1 VSRQRLGRSHSDCAP
16 ISLLAALASILVVA
30 PSGAQT
36 CPNTPPACDRSGCGY
51 AACATPAFPVPQA
64 IWNLAELQPATPA
77 CGLLP
82 GDSTKFQDSVD
93 FGPDTNFYLSLDTQ
107 NGFVFNGLGYG
118 MQVWDART
126 NPASPTLLG
135 TLKHDQFPY
144 FRVGGELYDPIQSI
158 SVPAGVDN
166 MAALSARAGGIG
178 VVIVNLN
185 DKGHPSVAYQG
196 EIAGAPKVYAVK
208 IGGTNYAFAA
218 TQQPSGVYLF
228 NMDKALLGNGCLE
241 TLATP
246 GQCPGVALGPVI
258 QSEARFVAGV
268 DTFLAVTGGVG
279 TGFSIYD
286 VSNPLS
292 PQLKLSGLNTPGTFT
307 SGVAMW
313 KDAAGRYYLATR
325 AENSG
330 NSSDTFYI
338 FDVSCISGAS
348 CPGSGT
354 MLYSRVFQEDSQGD
368 YYVTASSSNG
378 TPFIYL
384 GSDNPCPQGQ
394 QAEYL
399 FDVSNPSAPRDITPP
414 SVGGVGYWGWY
425 YRSNPTGFNGVVP
438 LVGKFSGAYFYRA
451 AGEVFDIHHWV
462 GVTQPTAAFTWN
474 PQPPAPVYPG
484 ATVSF
489 TNTSAGG
496 QLTCSWTFQD
506 GSPAMSTDC
515 NPSVTFPAHTSYPFN
530 ESVTLKVTNGSGNST
545 VTQAV
550 TLTNPAPQ
558 ISSISVSPANPLQC
572 QTVTLTA
579 NATGQATLAY
589 SWNLVNSSGQGAMG
603 GMSAANP
610 FAWNSAMAAADTYT
624 AGVIVSNN
632 APPSASFQQK
642 FTLAPLP
649 ALAGSGTFAPT
660 NAAFPAGTVQFNV
673 VAAGATAWNWNFG
686 DNPGGGP
693 NHDGYVGW
701 VTDPIAGPA
710 PSHTYMAI
718 GLYTVTVQ
726 VRNCVNLGPATSAPL
741 SVTIIQTTPL
751 VAGFV
756 IGCTNSLCSF
766 PTGTTVSFTDT
777 STGPPT
783 AWDYDWDGSGAFAD
797 SGHAAPVTSHT
808 YNTTGHF
815 TPGLRVHRGSE
826 PPNTFVYSSGIAIV
840 PASPPAI
847 SVSGGS
853 QGVIGTA
860 YTFNASATNCT
871 PAANGW
877 SWTTGGGAG
886 SSTSF
891 SISITWATAGPYQVT
906 ATNSACTGAS
916 GSASITI
923 SNSNGGPSISVS
935 GGGQGVIGTAYTFNA
950 FASNCTPAPSGWSW
964 TTGGGAGSSTTSS
977 ISVTWATAGPYVV
990 TATNSACSGAS
1001 GSANIT
1007 IGKSGGGTL
1016 HAAFSYSPS
1025 APTAGSGVSF
1035 DGSASTGATGYTW
1048 FFGDPNNTATGS
1060 GAQASHVY
1068 SQAGTYTVKLDVSA
1082 PGSSCAQGVCI
1093 NEAVQTVM
1101 VLQGTLPTLSGA
1113 FISPACDAKTNA
1125 CTAVAG
1131 VPVTL
1136 SAVDARGTTY
1146 AWIFGDGTTGSGA
1159 TVTHTWS
1166 AAQSFTV
1173 SLAVSATG
1181 YTGGTSSQLMVIT
1194 TPPPPTNQSVV
1205 LPWVAAT
1212 RGALVQSCDLYL
1224 HNPGANPVPVT
1235 LQFRK
1240 RGTPDV
1246 NPPQATAVIQP
1257 GATMYA
1263 PDVVQSVFSRDNI
1276 AGFVTV
1282 TVKSTDPLPVMTSFN
1297 TVTRTDGSQFG
1308 QTVPG
1313 LALPIGSTSRSSTPG
1328 STFQYLAGLND
1339 NSDQLAYFG
1348 ISNPTATT
1356 TTYHVRLFDTQ
1367 GNQIGES
1374 KGDLTLG
1381 PFAQRQFQQADVHSL
1396 FGLTTATDY
1405 LVSIENKSGSTIF
1418 PYGENVRMGSGDPSF
1433 VTVGNTSAA
1442 TQYVIG
1448 AFSTNGSWQT
1458 DLVLANTSTQP
1469 MSLGLTF
1476 IRTGV
1481 TATTTAPVTLT
1492 LNPGDTQRL
1501 SNAIAGKW
1509 NLSNVVGVITVT
1521 SAGANGLYP
1530 IVQAES
1536 YNNAQPANRYGQ
1548 SMAAFSDANQA
1559 KVGQSHYLVG
1569 LRQDAN
1575 HLSTIW
1581 VFNNSTTDYGI
1592 YDVVYR
1598 GLDGTVLG
1606 TVSNLTLPPGRV
1618 RGFLPNQ
1625 LPVPAG
1631 GVTNGFTV
1639 QVVVKHGTV
1648 LTAAQVLSLSTGDPA
1663 YVQGAAR

>member
-1 VSRQRLGRSHSDCAP
+1 VSRQRLGRSHPDCPP

-30 PSGAQT
+30 PLGAQT
-36 CPNTPPACDRSGCGY
+36 CPAPASCDRSGCFF
-51 AACATPAFPVPQA
+51 ASCATPASPVPPA
-64 IWNLAELQPATPA
+64 NWGELQPATTG
-77 CGLLP
+77 CTLP
-82 GDSTKFQDSVD
+82 GDSTFFQDSVN

-126 NPASPTLLG
+126 NPGNPTLLG

-144 FRVGGELYDPIQSI
+144 LPVGGELYDPIQSI

-185 DKGHPSVAYQG
+185 DKGRPSVAYQG
-196 EIAGAPKVYAVK
+196 KIDGANKVYAVK

-241 TLATP
+241 TLASP
-246 GQCPGVALGPVI
+246 GQCPGVALGFVI
-258 QSEARFVAGV
+258 QGAALHVAGV
-268 DTFLAVTGGVG
+268 DTFLAVTGGSG

-292 PQLKLSGLNTPGTFT
+292 PQLKLTGLSGSGTNTT
-307 SGVAMW
+307 GVAMW
-313 KDAAGRYYLATR
+313 KDAAGKYYLATR

-330 NSSDTFYI
+330 NASDTFYI

-348 CPGSGT
+348 CTGSGT
-354 MLYSRVFQEDSQGD
+354 LLYSQVFQELDPGD
-368 YYVTASSSNG
+368 FYVTASSSNG

-384 GSDNPCPQGQ
+384 GSDNGCPQGQ

-399 FDVSNPSAPRDITPP
+399 FNVSNPSAPHDITPP
-414 SVGGVGYWGWY
+414 PVNGVGYWGWY
-425 YRSNPTGFNGVVP
+425 YRSNPTGFNTVEP
-438 LVGKFSGAYFYRA
+438 RVGKFSGAYFYRA
-451 AGEVFDIHHWV
+451 ANNIFDVHQWV
-462 GVTQPTAAFTWN
+462 GVTQPIADFTWS
-474 PQPPAPVYPG
+474 PQPPAPIYPG
-484 ATVSF
+484 TTGTTVNF
-489 TNTSAGG
+489 TNTSSGG

-515 NPSVTFPAHTSYPFN
+515 NPSVTFSTHTSYPFN
-530 ESVTLKVTNGSGNST
+530 ESVTLTVKNGVGTPST
-545 VTQAV
+545 ATHAV

-558 ISSISVSPANPLQC
+558 VSSISVSPANPLQC

-579 NATGQATLAY
+579 NATGQAPLAY
-589 SWNLVNSSGQGAMG
+589 SWNIVNSSGQGAMG
-603 GMSAANP
+603 GTSTANP
-610 FAWNSAMAAADTYT
+610 FSWNSAMAPADTYT
-624 AGVIVSNN
+624 ATVTVSNG
-632 APPSASFQQK
+632 ASTSPPFPQSFV
-642 FTLAPLP
+642 LA
-649 ALAGSGTFAPT
+649 AQTLAGSGTFAPT
-660 NAAFPAGTVQFNV
+660 AAPFTAGTVQFNV
-673 VAAGATAWNWNFG
+673 VASGATEWNWNFG

-693 NHDGYVGW
+693 NGDGYVGW
-701 VTDPIAGPA
+701 VSDPIAGPS
-710 PSHTYMAI
+710 PSHNYMAI
-718 GLYTVTVQ
+718 GTYTVTVE
-726 VRNCVNLGPATSAPL
+726 VRNCNNMGPAISKPL
-741 SVTIIQTTPL
+741 SVNIVQTTPL

-766 PTGTTVSFTDT
+766 PTGTTVSFTDI

-783 AWDYDWDGSGAFAD
+783 SWDYDWDGSGAFAD

-840 PASPPAI
+840 PASQP
-847 SVSGGS
+847 
-853 QGVIGTA
+853 Q
-860 YTFNASATNCT
+860 
-871 PAANGW
+871 
-877 SWTTGGGAG
+877 
-886 SSTSF
+886 
-891 SISITWATAGPYQVT
+891 
-906 ATNSACTGAS
+906 
-916 GSASITI
+916 
-923 SNSNGGPSISVS
+923 ISVS
-935 GGGQGVIGTAYTFNA
+935 GGGQGVTGTAYTFNA
-950 FASNCTPAPSGWSW
+950 FASNCTPDANGWTWS
-964 TTGGGAGSSTTSS
+964 TGGGAGSSTSSS
-977 ISVTWATAGPYVV
+977 ISITWATVGPFTV
-990 TATNSACSGAS
+990 TAANSACGGVT
-1001 GSANIT
+1001 GSVGMMISKA
-1007 IGKSGGGTL
+1007 GGGGGGGGGGGTL
-1016 HAAFSYSPS
+1016 HAAFTFSPTS
-1025 APTAGSGVSF
+1025 PTAGSGVSF
-1035 DGSASTGATGYTW
+1035 DGSTSTGATSYTW
-1048 FFGDPNNTATGS
+1048 FFGDPNDTATGS

-1068 SQAGTYTVKLDVSA
+1068 TQPGTYTVKLDASA

-1093 NEAVQTVM
+1093 NEAVQTVT
-1101 VLQGTLPTLSGA
+1101 VLPGTLPTLSGA
-1113 FISPACDAKTNA
+1113 FLSPACNSSTNS

-1131 VPVTL
+1131 APVTL
-1136 SAVDARGTTY
+1136 SAADARGTTY

-1159 TVTHTWS
+1159 SVTHTWS
-1166 AAQSFTV
+1166 TAQTYTV

-1181 YTGGTSSQLMVIT
+1181 YMGGTSSQVMVIT
-1194 TPPPPTNQSVV
+1194 PFTPPPPTNQSVV

-1313 LALPIGSTSRSSTPG
+1313 LAVPIAATSRSSTPG

-1396 FGLTTATDY
+1396 FGLTTGTDY

-1433 VTVGNTSAA
+1433 VTAGNTNAA
-1442 TQYVIG
+1442 AQYVIG

-1458 DLVLANTSTQP
+1458 DVVLANTSTQP
-1469 MSLGLTF
+1469 MNLSLTF
-1476 IRTGV
+1476 TRTGV
-1481 TATTTAPVTLT
+1481 TATSTAPVTLT
-1492 LNPGDTQRL
+1492 LNPGDSQRL
-1501 SNAIAGKW
+1501 SNAISGKW

-1521 SAGANGLYP
+1521 SAGANGVYP

-1536 YNNAQPANRYGQ
+1536 YNNALPANRYGQ
-1548 SMAAFSDANQA
+1548 SMAAFSDANEA

-1569 LRQDAN
+1569 LRQDAS
-1575 HLSTIW
+1575 HLSTVW

-1625 LPVPAG
+1625 HPLPAG

-1639 QVVVKHGTV
+1639 QVVVKNGTV
-1648 LTAAQVLSLSTGDPA
+1648 LTAAQVLSTSTGDPA